1 MNKKVSGIIG
11 IILSIILLVYF
22 ESFFYK
28 VLGLL
33 NININNFSSIIKT
46 IIDIGIKLV
55 MCFLVYLIYKKDF
68 RRSRSKNNIF
78 KSILMLIVFV
88 VVLTCIM
95 YLNRYVV
102 NYLGDIFNVKV
113 LGSDYYNIFNKT
125 LTFDLVVKIIIDYF
139 IVPYLYCSV
148 IILSTDKFFKRNDTF
163 IVFSGLLASI
173 IHALSLSGTLGFVI
187 INSLNIFLLFAIFAF
202 LYRRENSIWFT
213 IFLYSFYLILSGVV
227 INYLGW

>member
-11 IILSIILLVYF
+11 IILSFILLVYF

-33 NININNFSSIIKT
+33 NININNFSSIIRT

-88 VVLTCIM
+88 VVLTGIM

-139 IVPYLYCSV
+139 IVPYLY
-148 IILSTDKFFKRNDTF
+148 FN
-163 IVFSGLLASI
+163 
-173 IHALSLSGTLGFVI
+173 
-187 INSLNIFLLFAIFAF
+187 
-202 LYRRENSIWFT
+202 T
-213 IFLYSFYLILSGVV
+213 ITG
-227 INYLGW
+227 

>member
-33 NININNFSSIIKT
+33 NININNFSSIIRT
-46 IIDIGIKLV
+46 IINIGIKLV

-88 VVLTCIM
+88 VVLTGIM

-113 LGSDYYNIFNKT
+113 LSNDYYNIFNKT
-125 LTFDLVVKIIIDYF
+125 LTFDLVIKIIIDYF
-139 IVPYLYCSV
+139 IIPYLYCSV
-148 IILSTDKFFKRNDTF
+148 IILSVDKFCKRNDTF
-163 IVFSGLLASI
+163 IIFTGLLASI

-187 INSLNIFLLFAIFAF
+187 INSLNTFLLFSIFAF